1 MHDDGN
7 SSLHLPVSHAPSN
20 DDTRISLTL
29 SRLAVTA
36 LKRHFQK
43 SSNKGGEALTY
54 LDPSKPRIGEVC
66 TDAYSGVSLFWK
78 QGSGPEA
85 STQPYLKR
93 LQLRSIMPHLRN
105 LFLKGLFL
113 DFLVSHKSAIDR
125 RSSQRTVDL
134 ASSQSH
140 FTIEARTVCRLPC
153 SRLKC
158 ANGLFTACN
167 LGNRC
172 HVRGE
177 FISH

>member
-1 MHDDGN
+1 MLHRLIYRSFSYISH
-7 SSLHLPVSHAPSN
+7 SSYLH
-20 DDTRISLTL
+20 
-29 SRLAVTA
+29 VTPRSA
-36 LKRHFQK
+36 TSK
-43 SSNKGGEALTY
+43 SSETRR
-54 LDPSKPRIGEVC
+54 RITDVSQSFEFRI
-66 TDAYSGVSLFWK
+66 TRLERRAESDAYSGVSLFWK